1 MNPLTLALVS
11 IIQGYVAENLDKF
24 IMLKADRTLPYA
36 DIAELLADLRGISGK
51 RVLLAVE

>member
-11 IIQGYVAENLDKF
+11 ITQGYVAENLDKF